1 MYKCVKYYVMLN
13 YKIKINF
20 LYQTERKRKEYVFYY
35 NIYIYFINI
44 KDVNPQVVIEF
55 NLIKRNKL

>member
-20 LYQTERKRKEYVFYY
+20 LYQTEKKRKEYVFYY